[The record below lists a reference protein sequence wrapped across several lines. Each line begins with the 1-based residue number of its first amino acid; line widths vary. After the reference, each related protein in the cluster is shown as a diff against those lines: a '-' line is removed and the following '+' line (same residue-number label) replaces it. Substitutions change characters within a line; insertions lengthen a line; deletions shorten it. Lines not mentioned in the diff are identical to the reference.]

1 MIRVMVKYERA
12 LRTKGEREKKV
23 GRRQE
28 TIRRS
33 GVCACVCARAH
44 VVGVASGT
52 WKVPCVSA
60 VSVMRCCEDTKIT
73 EGRRKSFSLHSC
85 ELLCISE
92 KALGK

>member
-33 GVCACVCARAH
+33 GVCACVCVRAH
-44 VVGVASGT
+44 VVGAASGT

-60 VSVMRCCEDTKIT
+60 VSVMRCCEDTKIDHFLQYNFAVL
-73 EGRRKSFSLHSC
+73 E
-85 ELLCISE
+85 
-92 KALGK
+92 